1 MREWIPT
8 RFDPPNPMTGG
19 RFLLRQNLSW
29 CDPDTG
35 CTLVLSQP
43 AVDPGLWAEFLLGA
57 QRSYRKHGVESV
69 LDIDAVRTGTDTVM
83 FFAVNDDAG
92 RMVGGLR
99 AIGPLRSADD
109 SHAIVEW
116 AGQPGQQAVRDMI
129 TDRIPFGVLEMKTGW
144 VVDDP
149 DRNPSITTVLA
160 RSPFHIAGLLGFQFF
175 MATAATYM
183 LNRWRS
189 SGGVVAPIPATPYPN
204 DRYQTKM
211 IWWDRRDFINHAE
224 PKQVAKI
231 LMETEQLSKEIRR
244 SGDVA
249 CIWEA
254 AV

>member
-1 MREWIPT
+1 MQDRIPT
-8 RFDPPNPMTGG
+8 SVVPVDPMTGG
-19 RFLLRQNLSW
+19 RFQLGERLSW
-29 CDPDTG
+29 RDPDIG

-43 AVDPGLWAEFLLGA
+43 AVDPDLWAEFSLGA
-57 QRSYRKHGVESV
+57 ERSYRKHGVDCV
-69 LDIDAVRTGTDTVM
+69 LDVDELRSGADTVM
-83 FFAVNDDAG
+83 FFAVIDEAG
-92 RMVGGLR
+92 RTVGGLR

-109 SHAIVEW
+109 SHAVVEW

-149 DRNPSITTVLA
+149 DRNPSLTTVLA
-160 RSPFHIAGLLGFQFF
+160 RSGFHIAGLLGFQFF
-175 MATAATYM
+175 MATAATYV

-231 LMETEQLSKEIRR
+231 LIETEQLTREVRR
-244 SGDVA
+244 RGDL
-249 CIWEA
+249 
-254 AV
+254 AVSWRDVV